1 MADTDIFRESEI
13 KPHKKLDLWKKSIDF
28 TMEIYKICKKLPKE
42 ELYGISS
49 QLKRAAYS
57 IPSNIA
63 EGSSRQTRKEFIQFL
78 YIARGSC
85 SELDTFIEISR
96 KAGWI
101 SDIEK
106 ITLDRK
112 IIDISKMITG
122 LINHLKKKM
131 I

>member
-1 MADTDIFRESEI
+1 MPNLLNVT
-13 KPHKKLDLWKKSIDF
+13 
-28 TMEIYKICKKLPKE
+28 
-42 ELYGISS
+42 
-49 QLKRAAYS
+49 
-57 IPSNIA
+57 
-63 EGSSRQTRKEFIQFL
+63 
-78 YIARGSC
+78 